1 MSAAGSTEAAGRVA
15 GRVAIIGG
23 GPAGLMAATV
33 LAEAGARVELFDA
46 MPSVGRKFLLAG
58 RGGLNLTHSEPLA
71 DFLQHYGDRA
81 PVVRR
86 WLEHFSPGDLR
97 LWAAGLGI
105 ETFVGSSGRVFPV
118 QFKAS
123 PLLRAWLR
131 RLDGLGVSFH
141 ARHRWIGF
149 DDAGKALVRG
159 PDCVSRPVA
168 ADAVILALGG
178 ASWPRLGSD
187 GGWTGILEARGIAVR
202 PLRPA
207 NCGFDVAWEPGFIA
221 RHEGEP
227 LKNLALSFDG
237 RTVRGELVLT
247 RTGIEG
253 GGVYALSA
261 PLRDAIERD
270 GSACLTIDLRPQLS
284 AEQVRDRLKRPRGSE
299 SWSTWLRKSVN
310 LTGPLPGL
318 LRGVA
323 GTDAGPARI
332 AQLVKALPL
341 HLSGIKP
348 IERAISSAGGIDL
361 DELDDD
367 LMLRRL
373 PGVFAAGEMLD
384 WEAPTGG
391 YLLQACFGS
400 GVAAARGV
408 LAKLRQE
415 TLHQPPGA

>member
-1 MSAAGSTEAAGRVA
+1 MSAAGSTEAAARVA
-15 GRVAIIGG
+15 VIGG

-33 LAEAGARVELFDA
+33 LAEAGVGVELFDA

-58 RGGLNLTHSEPLA
+58 RGGLNLTHSEPLE
-71 DFLQHYGDRA
+71 DFLPRYGDRA
-81 PVVRR
+81 PTVRR
-86 WLEHFSPGDLR
+86 WLEIFSPADLR
-97 LWAAGLGI
+97 EWAAGLGV

-131 RLDGLGVSFH
+131 RLGALGVAVH
-141 ARHRWIGF
+141 TRHRWLGF
-149 DDAGKALVRG
+149 DEAGRALVRG
-159 PDCVSRPVA
+159 PDGAPRPVQ
-168 ADAVILALGG
+168 ADAVVLALGG

-227 LKNLALSFDG
+227 LKNLALSFEG
-237 RTVRGELVLT
+237 RTVRGELILT

-253 GGVYALSA
+253 GAVYALGA
-261 PLRDAIERD
+261 PLRDAIERH
-270 GSACLTIDLRPQLS
+270 GSARLTIDLRPQLS
-284 AEQVRDRLKRPRGSE
+284 PEQVRDRLRRPRGSE

-318 LRGVA
+318 LRGAA
-323 GTDAGPARI
+323 GADAGPADI
-332 AQLVKALPL
+332 ARLVKALPL
-341 HLSGIKP
+341 RLTGIKP

-361 DELDDD
+361 DELTGD

-373 PGVFAAGEMLD
+373 PGLFAAGEMLD

-391 YLLQACFGS
+391 YLLQASLSS
-400 GVAAARGV
+400 GAAAAHGV
-408 LAKLRQE
+408 LAHLGR
-415 TLHQPPGA
+415 QPPA

>member
-1 MSAAGSTEAAGRVA
+1 MSAAGSTETAARVA
-15 GRVAIIGG
+15 VIGG

-33 LAEAGARVELFDA
+33 LAEAGVRVELFDA

-58 RGGLNLTHSEPLA
+58 RGGLNLTHSEPLE
-71 DFLQHYGDRA
+71 DFLPRYGDRA
-81 PVVRR
+81 PEVRR
-86 WLEHFSPGDLR
+86 WLELFSPADLR
-97 LWAAGLGI
+97 HWAAGLGV

-131 RLDGLGVSFH
+131 RLDGLGVAVH
-141 ARHRWIGF
+141 PRHRWTGF
-149 DDAGKALVRG
+149 DEAGTALVRG
-159 PDCVSRPVA
+159 PDGASRPVP
-168 ADAVILALGG
+168 ADAVVLALGG

-187 GGWTGILEARGIAVR
+187 GGWTGILEARGVAVR

-227 LKNLALSFDG
+227 LKNLALTFEG

-253 GGVYALSA
+253 GAVYALGA
-261 PLRDAIERD
+261 PLRDAVERH
-270 GSACLTIDLRPQLS
+270 GSARPTIDLRPQLS
-284 AEQVRDRLKRPRGSE
+284 LEQVRDRLRRPRGSE
-299 SWSTWLRKSVN
+299 SWSTWLRKSLN

-318 LRGVA
+318 LRGAA
-323 GTDAGPARI
+323 GAGAGPAELAR
-332 AQLVKALPL
+332 LVKALPL
-341 HLSGIKP
+341 HLTGVKP

-361 DELDDD
+361 DGLTGD

-391 YLLQACFGS
+391 YLLQASLSS
-400 GVAAARGV
+400 GVAAAHGV
-408 LAKLRQE
+408 LKLLGRN
-415 TLHQPPGA
+415 LPHPA